1 MKKII
6 PSIALI
12 YASVAFGASNNKIDL
27 SGIWQFG
34 YGDTPV
40 YNDEIVLPGSMLTNG
55 KGNDVDTDTK
65 WTGSLYDMSYYYSD
79 LYKPYREPGN
89 IKFPFFLTPD
99 KEYVGNAY
107 YSKSVNIPADWKGK
121 RVLLHLE

>member
-6 PSIALI
+6 LSTALI
-12 YASVAFGASNNKIDL
+12 CSAYAFAAADNKIDL
-27 SGIWQFG
+27 SGPWQFG

-40 YNDEIVLPGSMLTNG
+40 YNDVIQLPGSMLTNG
-55 KGNDVDTDTK
+55 KGRDVDTDTK

-79 LYKPYREPGN
+79 LYAPYREPGN

-99 KEYVGNAY
+99 KEYVGNSY
-107 YSKSVNIPADWKGK
+107 YK
-121 RVLLHLE
+121 

>member
-1 MKKII
+1 MKKTILTG
-6 PSIALI
+6 ALLI
-12 YASVAFGASNNKIDL
+12 SAASYAAADNRIDL
-27 SGIWQFG
+27 SGTWQFG
-34 YGDTPV
+34 YGDRPV
-40 YNDEIVLPGSMLTNG
+40 YNDKISLPGSMLTNG
-55 KGNDVDTDTK
+55 KGRDVDTDTK

-107 YSKSVNIPADWKGK
+107 Y
-121 RVLLHLE
+121 